1 MKRIVKNNKGVLLNM
16 FTHSPIGYLPWTIQ
30 TFVSSLVNMLKCI
43 LFVNGSNIY
52 ILMYECRKSS
62 VDYSSICE
70 FACEYVKMYTLHERF
85 KYLHVFYSYGYI
97 KGMTFTRSFSL

>member
-1 MKRIVKNNKGVLLNM
+1 MKRIVKNNKGVLLNL
-16 FTHSPIGYLPWTIQ
+16 FTHSPIGFLPWTIQ
-30 TFVSSLVNMLKCI
+30 PLVSSLVNMLKCI

-70 FACEYVKMYTLHERF
+70 FACECVKMDIPRERF
-85 KYLHVFYSYGYI
+85 KYLHINVLI
-97 KGMTFTRSFSL
+97 